1 MMAAQGPAGV
11 EMFRLDGKVALVT
24 GASRGLGLSIAE
36 SLAAAG
42 ATVVLA
48 ARDVGKLQDAVGRIE
63 AGGGKAGFES
73 FDMNDEAAVGVAF
86 GRVAERFGAPHIL
99 VNNAGLSPRPGLF
112 ESTMDIWD
120 ETHRTNLRSVFILCR
135 EAARGMIPRRE
146 GRIINVTS
154 YMATVGRDRGAAY
167 SASKGGLAAM
177 TRSLACD
184 LGRYNITV
192 NAISPGLFMTD
203 MSAPVKENPL
213 VLRRYSER
221 IALGRPGEP
230 HEVAG
235 AALFLASGASS
246 YMTGTTIDIDGG
258 VANVLPISFRP

>member
-1 MMAAQGPAGV
+1 MTQAAHMGV
-11 EMFRLDGKVALVT
+11 DMFRLDGKVALVT
-24 GASRGLGLSIAE
+24 GASRGLGLAIAR
-36 SLAAAG
+36 SFAAAG

-48 ARDVGKLQDAVGRIE
+48 ARDEAKLREAVADIE
-63 AGGGKAGFES
+63 AAGGQAGFEP
-73 FDMNDEAAVGVAF
+73 FDMNDEQAVLAAF
-86 GRVAERFGAPHIL
+86 GRVVERFGAPHIL

-112 ESTMDIWD
+112 ESTM
-120 ETHRTNLRSVFILCR
+120 ETWEEVMRTNLRSVFLLCR
-135 EAARGMIPRRE
+135 EAARGMIPRKD

-167 SASKGGLAAM
+167 SASKGGLAAL
-177 TRSLACD
+177 TRSLAGD

-213 VLRRYSER
+213 VLKRFNER

-235 AALFLASGASS
+235 AALFLASTAGSYVTGAS
-246 YMTGTTIDIDGG
+246 IDVDGG
-258 VANVLPISFRP
+258 VANVTPISFRP